1 MKFAMEGKSMGQS
14 EKQMVAFFEDQQKLE
29 KKVVRSVNKALKDI
43 KNPVVKSILKGISYD
58 SAKHAQIYMSA
69 IEIITVAPALKEEQ
83 FKNLEKVVKWH
94 IEMEEEMISRLR
106 ETLGKT
112 PNDRVKFLL
121 ESILEDEKRHHDLL
135 NLVMGI
141 IVKKETI
148 TDEEWWDLMWK
159 YVPFHGAPGG

>member
-1 MKFAMEGKSMGQS
+1 
-14 EKQMVAFFEDQQKLE
+14 MVTFFKEQQKLE
-29 KKVVRSVNKALKDI
+29 KKVVRSARNSIKNI
-43 KNPVVKSILKGISYD
+43 KNPVVKSVLNGISYD
-58 SAKHAQIYMSA
+58 SAKHSEIYTSA
-69 IEIITVAPALKEEQ
+69 VEMITVAPALREEQ

-94 IEMEEEMISRLR
+94 IEMEEKMIERLR
-106 ETLGKT
+106 ETKDKT
-112 PNDRVKFLL
+112 ANDRIKFLL

-141 IVKKETI
+141 IVKGETI